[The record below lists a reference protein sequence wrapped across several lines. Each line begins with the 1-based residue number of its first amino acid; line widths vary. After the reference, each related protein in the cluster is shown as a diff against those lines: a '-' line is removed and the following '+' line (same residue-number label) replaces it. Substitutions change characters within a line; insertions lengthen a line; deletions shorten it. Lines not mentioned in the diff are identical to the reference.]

1 MTLLDKKKRTII
13 AIAIIALAIAAAVA
27 GFLLLPDTVVTQLS
41 FSGENATTMPKAVA
55 LAIPLVLAVGGTLL
69 YCSTEEWKYLLVAA
83 VGLIVNI
90 IMFIV
95 NL

>member
-13 AIAIIALAIAAAVA
+13 AIAIIALAAAVA

-69 YCSTEEWKYLLVAA
+69 YRSTEEKKYLLVAA